1 MSEIQKNVL
10 EQEPSDDVKVYVAWV
25 PMFRGME
32 RDVPEATRSLSD
44 PRTRHYWD
52 GDSLLV
58 KSYRH
63 TLALSEDAWDV
74 FLLYDRQAR
83 WEGDTPPTPVFW
95 MHQLGSRRKPR
106 VHGPWLD
113 AAIFLRRTRD
123 LLTTTRP

>member
-113 AAIFLRRTRD
+113 AATFLRRTRD